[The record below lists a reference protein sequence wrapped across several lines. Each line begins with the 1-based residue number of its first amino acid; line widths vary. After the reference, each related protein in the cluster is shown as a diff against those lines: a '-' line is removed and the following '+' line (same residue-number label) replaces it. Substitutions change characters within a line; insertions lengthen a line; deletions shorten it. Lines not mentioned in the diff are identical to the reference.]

1 MPKQRAQDTAEPDKR
16 VVSDED
22 KKLSGDWKAKISG
35 ALARLKDEFEKFEK
49 NRRLLAGKVKGERSE
64 KDTVR
69 ANLHYANMAAML
81 PQVYAKDPEFA
92 VQPTLAVPPNQL
104 EAVKRFART
113 GEAMLSTVLI
123 KNSKLKKQA
132 KKVVRS
138 NYTTSVGWLK
148 CIYQEDPTTAPLI
161 DNRLKDT
168 QENIARIEMLLQNL
182 DNPEMASQHELELA
196 QLRQALAGLETQQE
210 VKVAKGLPVDFV
222 LSEDVLVLD
231 STVRTITDYLR
242 SSAMA
247 HRVWMTPEQYQVRFK
262 YAPKTAKKYS
272 EQSGQS
278 GQPQGVAE
286 GKADSLLCVWEI
298 WDQDANRIY
307 YVCDG
312 EEGFCEEPSS
322 PDWTGKRWYP
332 FFLVAFNE
340 IDGSFY
346 PLSDVDLTDKLVKE
360 YNQNRDD
367 QVRDRKACLPVNV
380 VRKGG
385 ALTDD
390 DIKKLANR
398 EGSDMIMVEGVGG
411 QPLTNDMYVGQLG
424 KMDAAAY
431 DTTSTRYDMERMLGG
446 SDSSTGSITK
456 AKTLG
461 EAEILTAA
469 LRGRTDERRDTI
481 EDMLNEL
488 GPYAI
493 EIMLRKYTPEEV
505 KAIAGPESEWPRM
518 SIEDIFNLVTVEV
531 RAGSTGRPNQA
542 QEQERWTKLLPIVN
556 EAVAKVSE
564 LREKGQ
570 DALAEAVIELTRETL
585 RRFDERIDI
594 EQFLPKKKAEGE
606 DDPAVMKQQLQAGKA
621 QMEELMKQLK
631 DATTK
636 LEKGYVQAAA
646 SIATSPDPQ
655 RSALAFGVVLGE
667 ISPEALAG
675 LPRPEPMI
683 PESQEPVGPESQEPF
698 SPQHAEPVLQ

>member
-1 MPKQRAQDTAEPDKR
+1 MPKQRAQDQAEPGKR
-16 VVSDED
+16 EVSDED
-22 KKLSGDWKAKISG
+22 KKLAGDWKTKITG
-35 ALARLKDEFEKFEK
+35 ALARLKDEFAKFEK
-49 NRRLLAGKVKGERSE
+49 NRRLLAGKVKGERDE
-64 KDTVR
+64 KESVR
-69 ANLHYANMAAML
+69 ANLHYANMAAMI

-92 VQPTLAVPPNQL
+92 VRPTLAVAPDQL

-113 GEAMLSTVLI
+113 GEAMLTTVLV
-123 KNSKLKKQA
+123 KRADLKKQA
-132 KKVVRS
+132 KRIVRS
-138 NYTTSVGWLK
+138 NYTTSVGWIK
-148 CIYQEDPTTAPLI
+148 CSYQEDPTRAPLI
-161 DNRLKDT
+161 ENKLKDT
-168 QENIARIEMLLQNL
+168 QENIARIEALLQNIE
-182 DNPEMASQHELELA
+182 NPEMASQHELELA
-196 QLRQALAGLETQQE
+196 QLKQALAGLETQQE

-222 LSEDVLVLD
+222 LSEDILVLD

-247 HRVWMTPEQYQVRFK
+247 HRVWMTPQQYQIRFG

-272 EQSGQS
+272 EQAGQS
-278 GQPQGVAE
+278 GQPQGATGSE
-286 GKADSLLCVWEI
+286 ASCLLCVWEI

-312 EEGFCEEPSS
+312 EDGFCEPPSS

-380 VRKGG
+380 IRKGG

-390 DIKKLANR
+390 DAKKIANR
-398 EGSDMIMVEGVGG
+398 EGSDVIMVEGVGG
-411 QPLTNDMYVGQLG
+411 QPLTNDLFIGQLG

-431 DTTSTRYDMERMLGG
+431 DTTSTRYDMERLLGG

-488 GPYAI
+488 GPYAM
-493 EIMLRKYTPEEV
+493 EIMLRKYSLAEV
-505 KAIAGPESEWPRM
+505 QAIAGPEAEWPRM
-518 SIEDIFNLVTVEV
+518 SIEDIFNIVSVEV
-531 RAGSTGRPNQA
+531 RAGSTGKPNQA

-570 DALAEAVIELTRETL
+570 EALADAVIELTRETL

-594 EQFLPKKKAEGE
+594 EQFLPKKPAEGE
-606 DDPAVMKQQLQAGKA
+606 DDPAQMKQQLMAGKA

-631 DATTK
+631 DATAK

-667 ISPEALAG
+667 ISPEALASM
-675 LPRPEPMI
+675 PRPEPMI
-683 PESQEPVGPESQEPF
+683 PESQEPPGPESQEPF
-698 SPQHAEPVLQ
+698 PSQHAEPVLQ

>member
-1 MPKQRAQDTAEPDKR
+1 MPKARAPDPEVR
-16 VVSDED
+16 PVSGED
-22 KKLSGDWKAKISG
+22 KKLAKDWLDKIKAAQLRS
-35 ALARLKDEFEKFEK
+35 KDQFAQFEV
-49 NRRLLAGKVKGERSE
+49 NRRLLAGKIKGARDE
-64 KDTVR
+64 KETVR

-92 VQPTLAVPPNQL
+92 VRPTLAVAPEQL
-104 EAVKRFART
+104 EAVKRFAKA
-113 GEAMLSTVLI
+113 GEAMLTTVLV
-123 KNSKLKKQA
+123 KANAGQLKKQA

-148 CIYQEDPTTAPLI
+148 CAYQEDPNKDPLI
-161 DNRLKDT
+161 ENRVKDT
-168 QENIARIEMLLQNL
+168 QDNIQRIEALLREIEDPQLAN
-182 DNPEMASQHELELA
+182 NHELELA
-196 QLRQALAGLETQQE
+196 KLKEALAGLEVQQE
-210 VKVAKGLPVDFV
+210 VKVAKGLPLDFV
-222 LSEDVLVLD
+222 LSEDILVLD
-231 STVRTITDYLR
+231 TTIRAITDYQR
-242 SSAMA
+242 SSAIS
-247 HRVWMTPEQYQVRFK
+247 HRVWMTATQYKTRFK
-262 YAPKTAKKYS
+262 YAPKSAKKYS
-272 EQSGQS
+272 EQPGQGS
-278 GQPQGVAE
+278 QPQQTDAPNP
-286 GKADSLLCVWEI
+286 ADTLLCVHEVWS
-298 WDQDANRIY
+298 QDDNRIF

-312 EEGFCEEPSS
+312 EEGFCEPPSS
-322 PDWTGKRWYP
+322 PDWAGKRWYP

-346 PLSDVDLTDKLVKE
+346 PLSDVELTDKLVKE

-385 ALTDD
+385 ALTPDD
-390 DIKKLANR
+390 VKRIANR
-398 EGSDMIMVEGVGG
+398 EGSDVIMVEGVGA
-411 QPLTNDMYVGQLG
+411 QPLTNDMFIGQLG

-505 KAIAGPESEWPRM
+505 KAIAGPEAEWPQL
-518 SIEDIFNLVTVEV
+518 SIDEIFNMVSVEV
-531 RAGSTGRPNQA
+531 RAGSTGKPNQA

-570 DALAEAVIELTRETL
+570 EALADAVIELTRETL

-594 EQFLPKKKAEGE
+594 EQFLPKKPEGE
-606 DDPAVMKQQLQAGKA
+606 DDPTMLKQQLVAGQG
-621 QMEELMKQLK
+621 QMKELMGQLK

-655 RSALAFGVVLGE
+655 LAALAFNTVLGE
-667 ISPEALAG
+667 ISPEALAS

-683 PESQEPVGPESQEPF
+683 PAGEGPLEPTGMEPQVSQPT
-698 SPQHAEPVLQ
+698 ADTVLQ

>member
-1 MPKQRAQDTAEPDKR
+1 MPKARASELEVRQ
-16 VVSDED
+16 VSDED
-22 KKLSGDWKAKISG
+22 KKLARDWLDKIKAAQERSKTQF
-35 ALARLKDEFEKFEK
+35 AQFEM
-49 NRRLLAGKVKGERSE
+49 NRRLLAGKVKGDRNE
-64 KDTVR
+64 KETVR

-92 VQPTLAVPPNQL
+92 VRPTLAVGPEQL
-104 EAVKRFART
+104 EAVKRFAKA
-113 GEAMLSTVLI
+113 GEAMLTTVLV
-123 KNSKLKKQA
+123 KGNAGQLKKQA

-148 CIYQEDPTTAPLI
+148 CSYQEDPSKDPLI
-161 DNRLKDT
+161 ENRVKDT
-168 QENIARIEMLLQNL
+168 QDNILRIETLLRNIDDPQL
-182 DNPEMASQHELELA
+182 ASNHELELA
-196 QLRQALAGLETQQE
+196 QLKEALAGLETQQE
-210 VKVAKGLPVDFV
+210 VKVAKGLSLDFV
-222 LSEDVLVLD
+222 LSEDILVLD
-231 STVRTITDYLR
+231 TTVRAITDYQR
-242 SSAMA
+242 ASAMD
-247 HRVWMTPEQYQVRFK
+247 HRVWMTTMQYQTRFK
-262 YAPKTAKKYS
+262 YMPKGAKKYS
-272 EQSGQS
+272 EQPGQS
-278 GQPQGVAE
+278 NQPQQTDAPGP
-286 GKADSLLCVWEI
+286 ADTLLCVHEV
-298 WDQDANRIY
+298 WDQDSNRIF

-312 EEGFCEEPSS
+312 EEGFCEPPSS

-346 PLSDVDLTDKLVKE
+346 PLSDVELTDKLVKE

-385 ALTDD
+385 ALTPEDVKR
-390 DIKKLANR
+390 IANR
-398 EGSDMIMVEGVGG
+398 EGSDVIMVEGVGG
-411 QPLTNDMYVGQLG
+411 QPLTNDMFVGQLG

-493 EIMLRKYTPEEV
+493 EIMLRKYSAEEV
-505 KAIAGPESEWPRM
+505 RAIAGPEAEWPQM
-518 SIEDIFNLVTVEV
+518 SIDEIFNMVSVEV
-531 RAGSTGRPNQA
+531 RAGSTGKPNQA

-556 EAVAKVSE
+556 EAVAKVAE
-564 LREKGQ
+564 LRENGQ

-594 EQFLPKKKAEGE
+594 EQFLPKKPEGE
-606 DDPAVMKQQLQAGKA
+606 DDPVMLKQQLIAGQG
-621 QMEELMKQLK
+621 QMKELMAQLK
-631 DATTK
+631 DATAK

-646 SIATSPDPQ
+646 SIATSEDPQ
-655 RSALAFGVVLGE
+655 RAALAFGVVLGE
-667 ISPEALAG
+667 ISPDALAA
-675 LPRPEPMI
+675 LPRPEPKI
-683 PESQEPVGPESQEPF
+683 QGPSEPSGTQAPVSQPTAEPF
-698 SPQHAEPVLQ
+698 LQ